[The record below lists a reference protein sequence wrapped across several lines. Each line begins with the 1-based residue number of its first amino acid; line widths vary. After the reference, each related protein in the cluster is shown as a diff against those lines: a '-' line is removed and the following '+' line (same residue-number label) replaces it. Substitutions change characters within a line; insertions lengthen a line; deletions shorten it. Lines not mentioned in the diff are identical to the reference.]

1 MFVGDDVSRHWHKS
15 DIVYQGCTFLLSLI
29 HTLTTS
35 CSHSLTPSHSH
46 LPHIHTHTQCGADF
60 VKAQQAPPQGIQNE
74 VGERCASFDGDADRI
89 VYFYKDKEK
98 KFRLVDGDKI
108 ASLVSLR
115 GS

>member
-15 DIVYQGCTFLLSLI
+15 DIGYEGYIFFPHSHP
-29 HTLTTS
+29 HTPT
-35 CSHSLTPSHSH
+35 SLTY
-46 LPHIHTHTQCGADF
+46 THTQCGADF

-89 VYFYKDKEK
+89 VYFYKDKER

-115 GS
+115 GA

>member
-1 MFVGDDVSRHWHKS
+1 MKGISSFPHSHP
-15 DIVYQGCTFLLSLI
+15 
-29 HTLTTS
+29 HTPT
-35 CSHSLTPSHSH
+35 SLTY
-46 LPHIHTHTQCGADF
+46 THTQCGADF

-89 VYFYKDKEK
+89 VYFYKDKER

-115 GS
+115 GA